1 MAKILMAD
9 DDPTILSLLNKI
21 LTSKGYEVQLA
32 ENGSAAE
39 HLLQTE
45 QFDLLISDIKMEPI
59 DGMQL
64 LKRTNQ
70 MRPHIAVIMLT
81 AYATVAT
88 AVEAMKEGAFD
99 YIPKPFKIDELLE
112 TVGRALEYQRA
123 LSDHAHGMLGN
134 EPKKFFGNIVAVSDQ
149 MVNVCEMIKRVAP
162 TKTTIMI
169 TGESGTGKELVA
181 EAIHSFSAR
190 SSGPFIPVNCAALPE
205 TLIESEL
212 FGHVKGAFT
221 GATASKEGLF
231 EAAKGGTIFLDEVN
245 SIPLPLQSKLLRA
258 IQNKRIR
265 KVGGTEEFDVD
276 VRILAASN
284 RSLEVMVKDGT
295 FREDLF
301 YRLSVISIDIPPL
314 KQRMED
320 VLPLARHFIEKES
333 EVGGDVPEIDET
345 VRAIFQHYSWPGNV
359 RELQN
364 VIQHC
369 LTFQKDN
376 QITKDTL
383 PAKLIISYEEED
395 PGSISGPTGGQDEF
409 GKGKSLKAFLRAKE
423 KEYLKTVIEAM
434 GGDKAAA
441 AKELDISLA
450 TLYRKLPEEEQGVE

>member
-1 MAKILMAD
+1 MAKILIAD

-21 LTSKGYEVQLA
+21 LLSKGYDVQLA
-32 ENGSAAE
+32 ENGSVAE
-39 HLLQTE
+39 KALKSDK
-45 QFDLLISDIKMEPI
+45 FDLLISDIKMEPV

-64 LKRTNQ
+64 LKRTRQ
-70 MRPHIAVIMLT
+70 MRPHIGVIMLT

-112 TVGRALEYQRA
+112 TVKRALDYQKSIA
-123 LSDHAHGMLGN
+123 EQLSGDTHV
-134 EPKKFFGNIVAVSDQ
+134 ETKQYFGNIVAVSDE
-149 MVNVCEMIKRVAP
+149 MINVCEMVKRVAP

-181 EAIHSFSAR
+181 EAVHSFSAR
-190 SSGPFIPVNCAALPE
+190 SEGPFLPVNCAALPE

-221 GATASKEGLF
+221 GASANKEGLF
-231 EAAKGGTIFLDEVN
+231 EASKGGTLFLDEIN
-245 SIPLPLQSKLLRA
+245 SIPHALQSKLLRA
-258 IQNKRIR
+258 IQNKKIR

-284 RSLEVMVKDGT
+284 RNLETMVKEGS

-314 KQRMED
+314 KQRPED
-320 VLPLARHFIEKES
+320 ILPLAQHFITLEMEGA
-333 EVGGDVPEIDET
+333 EFPTIDNAVLSILQNYT
-345 VRAIFQHYSWPGNV
+345 WPGNV

-369 LTFQKDN
+369 LTFLHDN
-376 QITKDTL
+376 KITKETL
-383 PAKLIISYEEED
+383 PSKLIVSYEEN
-395 PGSISGPTGGQDEF
+395 PGAQNAALTGEF
-409 GKGKSLKAFLRAKE
+409 EKGKSLKAFLRAKE
-423 KEYLKTVIEAM
+423 KEYLKTVINSM

-450 TLYRKLPEEEQGVE
+450 TLYRKLPEGEQEQNS

>member
-1 MAKILMAD
+1 MAKILIAD

-21 LTSKGYEVQLA
+21 LLSKGYEVQLA
-32 ENGSAAE
+32 EHGGVAE
-39 HLLQTE
+39 KLLKSE
-45 QFDLLISDIKMEPI
+45 QFDLLISDIKMEPV

-64 LKRTNQ
+64 LKRTRQ
-70 MRPHIAVIMLT
+70 LRPHVGAIMLT

-112 TVGRALEYQRA
+112 TVKRALEYQKS
-123 LSDHAHGMLGN
+123 LSEQIGGDGHIEA
-134 EPKKFFGNIVAVSDQ
+134 KKYFGNIVAESEQ
-149 MVNVCEMIKRVAP
+149 MINVCEMIKRVAP

-169 TGESGTGKELVA
+169 SGESGTGKELVA
-181 EAIHSFSAR
+181 EAVHSFSAR
-190 SSGPFIPVNCAALPE
+190 SEGPFLPVNCAALPE

-212 FGHVKGAFT
+212 FGHTRGAFT
-221 GATASKEGLF
+221 GANADKKGLF
-231 EAAKGGTIFLDEVN
+231 EAARGGTLFLDEIN
-245 SIPLPLQSKLLRA
+245 SIPHSLQSKLLRA
-258 IQNKRIR
+258 IQNKKIR

-284 RSLEVMVKDGT
+284 RNLENMVKEGT

-314 KQRMED
+314 KTRPED
-320 VLPLARHFIEKES
+320 VLPLAQHFISHELEPG
-333 EVGGDVPEIDET
+333 EEFPAMDNT
-345 VRAIFQHYSWPGNV
+345 VLGILQSYSWPGNV

-369 LTFQKDN
+369 LTFLHDGK
-376 QITKDTL
+376 ITKETL
-383 PAKLIISYEEED
+383 PSKLIVSYEEN
-395 PGSISGPTGGQDEF
+395 PAAQQKAALTGGFE
-409 GKGKSLKAFLRAKE
+409 KGKSLKAFLRAKE
-423 KEYLKTVIEAM
+423 KEYLKTVIDTM
-434 GGDKAAA
+434 GGDKVAA

-450 TLYRKLPEEEQGVE
+450 TLYRKLPEEEQDS

>member
-21 LTSKGYEVQLA
+21 LTSKGYDVQLA

-39 HLLQTE
+39 KLLQTE

-64 LKRTNQ
+64 LKKTNQ

-112 TVGRALEYQRA
+112 TVGRALEYQKA
-123 LSDHAHGMLGN
+123 LSEHAHANSGN
-134 EPKKFFGNIVAVSDQ
+134 EPKKYFGNIIAVSDQ

-190 SSGPFIPVNCAALPE
+190 SSGPFLPVNCAALPE

-221 GATASKEGLF
+221 GASASKEGLF

-245 SIPLPLQSKLLRA
+245 SIPLSLQSKLLRA

-284 RSLEVMVKDGT
+284 RSLEVMVKEGT

-314 KQRMED
+314 KQRAED

-333 EVGGDVPEIDET
+333 EAGESPEIDET
-345 VRAIFQHYSWPGNV
+345 VLAILQHYSWPGNV

-364 VIQHC
+364 VVQHC

-383 PAKLIISYEEED
+383 PAKLIISYEEDEPGCTSD
-395 PGSISGPTGGQDEF
+395 PASDRGEF

-423 KEYLKTVIEAM
+423 KEYLKTVIESM

-450 TLYRKLPEEEQGVE
+450 TLYRKLPEEERSVD

>member
-1 MAKILMAD
+1 MAKILIAD

-21 LTSKGYEVQLA
+21 LLSKGYDVQLA
-32 ENGSAAE
+32 ENGSVAE
-39 HLLQTE
+39 KALKSD
-45 QFDLLISDIKMEPI
+45 QFDLLISDIKMEPV

-64 LKRTNQ
+64 LKRTRQ
-70 MRPHIAVIMLT
+70 MRPHVGVIMLT

-112 TVGRALEYQRA
+112 TVKRALDYQKSLA
-123 LSDHAHGMLGN
+123 EQISGN
-134 EPKKFFGNIVAVSDQ
+134 SAIESKKYFGNIVAVSDQ

-181 EAIHSFSAR
+181 EAVHSFSAR
-190 SSGPFIPVNCAALPE
+190 SEGPFIPVNCAALPE

-212 FGHVKGAFT
+212 FGHVKGSFT
-221 GATASKEGLF
+221 GANATKEGLF
-231 EAAKGGTIFLDEVN
+231 EAAKGGTLFLDEIN
-245 SIPLPLQSKLLRA
+245 SIPHGHQSKLLRA
-258 IQNKRIR
+258 IQNKKIR
-265 KVGGTEEFDVD
+265 KVGGIEEFDVD

-284 RSLEVMVKDGT
+284 RNLETMVKEGT
-295 FREDLF
+295 FREDLY

-314 KQRMED
+314 KQRPED
-320 VLPLARHFIEKES
+320 VLPLVQHFIAHEMEGA
-333 EVGGDVPEIDET
+333 EFPTIDNA
-345 VRAIFQHYSWPGNV
+345 VLSILQNYVWPGNV

-369 LTFQKDN
+369 LTFLHDN
-376 QITKDTL
+376 KITKETL
-383 PAKLIISYEEED
+383 PSKLIVSYEEN
-395 PGSISGPTGGQDEF
+395 PGAQNAALTGEF
-409 GKGKSLKAFLRAKE
+409 EKGKSLKAFLRAKE
-423 KEYLKTVIEAM
+423 KEYLKTVINTM

-450 TLYRKLPEEEQGVE
+450 TLYRKLPEEGQEPE

>member
-1 MAKILMAD
+1 MAKILIAD

-21 LTSKGYEVQLA
+21 LLSKGYDVQLA
-32 ENGSAAE
+32 ENGVVAE
-39 HLLQTE
+39 KQLKSE
-45 QFDLLISDIKMEPI
+45 QYDLLISDIKMEPV

-64 LKRTNQ
+64 LRKTRQ
-70 MRPHIAVIMLT
+70 MRPYVGVIMLT

-112 TVGRALEYQRA
+112 TVKRALDYQKS
-123 LSDHAHGMLGN
+123 LSEQISADSHVEA
-134 EPKKFFGNIVAVSDQ
+134 KKYFGNIVAESDQ

-181 EAIHSFSAR
+181 EALHSFSAR
-190 SSGPFIPVNCAALPE
+190 SEGPFLPVNCAALPE

-212 FGHVKGAFT
+212 FGHTKGAFT
-221 GATASKEGLF
+221 GATANKDGLF
-231 EAAKGGTIFLDEVN
+231 EAARGGTLFLDEIN
-245 SIPLPLQSKLLRA
+245 SIPHGLQSKLLRA
-258 IQNKRIR
+258 IQNKKIR

-284 RSLEVMVKDGT
+284 RNLENMVKEGS

-314 KQRMED
+314 KQRPD
-320 VLPLARHFIEKES
+320 DILPLAQHFIAAELEPGEEFPS
-333 EVGGDVPEIDET
+333 IDNA
-345 VRAIFQHYSWPGNV
+345 VLSILQNYAWPGNV

-369 LTFQKDN
+369 LTFLHDGK
-376 QITKDTL
+376 ITKETL
-383 PAKLIISYEEED
+383 PSKLIVSYEEN
-395 PGSISGPTGGQDEF
+395 PAAQSAALTGEF
-409 GKGKSLKAFLRAKE
+409 EKGKSLKAFLRAKE
-423 KEYLKTVIEAM
+423 KEYLKTVIDTM
-434 GGDKAAA
+434 GGDKVAA

-450 TLYRKLPEEEQGVE
+450 TLYRKLPEEEQKD

>member
-1 MAKILMAD
+1 MARILIAD

-21 LTSKGYEVQLA
+21 LLSKGYEVQLA
-32 ENGSAAE
+32 EHGGVAE
-39 HLLQTE
+39 KLLKSE
-45 QFDLLISDIKMEPI
+45 QFDLLISDIKMEPV

-64 LKRTNQ
+64 LRKTGL
-70 MRPHIAVIMLT
+70 MRPHVGVIMLT

-112 TVGRALEYQRA
+112 TVKRALDYQKSLA
-123 LSDHAHGMLGN
+123 EQISSDSHYEA
-134 EPKKFFGNIVAVSDQ
+134 KKYFGNIVAESDE
-149 MVNVCEMIKRVAP
+149 MINVCEMIKRVAP

-181 EAIHSFSAR
+181 EAVHSFSAR
-190 SSGPFIPVNCAALPE
+190 ADGPFIPVNCAALPE
-205 TLIESEL
+205 ALIESEL

-221 GATASKEGLF
+221 GAGTNKVGLF
-231 EAAKGGTIFLDEVN
+231 EAAKGGTLFLDEIN
-245 SIPLPLQSKLLRA
+245 SIPHGLQSKLLRA
-258 IQNKRIR
+258 IQNKKIR

-284 RSLEVMVKDGT
+284 RNLETMVKEST
-295 FREDLF
+295 FREDLY

-314 KQRMED
+314 KQRPAD
-320 VLPLARHFIEKES
+320 ILPLAQSFIAQ
-333 EVGGDVPEIDET
+333 EIEDGEFPT
-345 VRAIFQHYSWPGNV
+345 MDSAVLSILQNYTWPGNV

-369 LTFQKDN
+369 LTFLHDGK
-376 QITKDTL
+376 ITKETL
-383 PAKLIISYEEED
+383 PSKLIVSYEEN
-395 PGSISGPTGGQDEF
+395 PGARKADSFGGEF
-409 GKGKSLKAFLRAKE
+409 EKGKSLKAFLRAKE
-423 KEYLKTVIEAM
+423 KEYLKTVIDTM
-434 GGDKAAA
+434 GGDKVAA

-450 TLYRKLPEEEQGVE
+450 TLYRKLPEDEQQKQS

>member
-21 LTSKGYEVQLA
+21 LTTKGYDVTLA
-32 ENGSAAE
+32 ENGSVAE
-39 HLLQTE
+39 KLLQAE
-45 QFDLLISDIKMEPI
+45 QFDLLISDIKMEPV

-70 MRPHIAVIMLT
+70 VRPHVGVIMLT

-112 TVGRALEYQRA
+112 TVRRALEYQKS
-123 LSDHAHGMLGN
+123 LSEQAHGSATI
-134 EPKKFFGNIVAVSDQ
+134 EPKKYFGNIVAVSEP
-149 MVNVCEMIKRVAP
+149 MVKVCEMIKRVAP

-190 SSGPFIPVNCAALPE
+190 SDGPFLPVNCAALPE

-221 GATASKEGLF
+221 GANSSKEGLF
-231 EAAKGGTIFLDEVN
+231 EAAKGGTLFLDEIN
-245 SIPLPLQSKLLRA
+245 SIPLALQSKLLRA
-258 IQNKRIR
+258 IQNKKIR

-284 RSLEVMVKDGT
+284 RNLEEMVKEQT

-301 YRLSVISIDIPPL
+301 YRLSVITIDIPPL
-314 KQRMED
+314 KQRPAD
-320 VLPLARHFIEKES
+320 VLPLAQHFIIQEMD
-333 EVGGDVPEIDET
+333 GGELPAIDES
-345 VRAIFQHYSWPGNV
+345 VLSVLQRYSWPGNV

-369 LTFQKDN
+369 LTFQQDN
-376 QITKDTL
+376 KITKETL
-383 PAKLIISYEEED
+383 PSKLIIAYEED
-395 PGSISGPTGGQDEF
+395 PDPAEGSIGSGSEF
-409 GKGKSLKAFLRAKE
+409 DKAKSLKAFLRAKE
-423 KEYLKTVIEAM
+423 KEYLKTVIDSM
-434 GGDKAAA
+434 DGDKAAA

-450 TLYRKLPEEEQGVE
+450 TLYRKLPGDNSDSE

>member
-21 LTSKGYEVQLA
+21 LTSRGYEVQLA
-32 ENGSAAE
+32 ENGSTAE
-39 HLLQTE
+39 KMLQTE

-64 LKRTNQ
+64 LKKTNQ

-112 TVGRALEYQRA
+112 TVGRALEYQKA
-123 LSDHAHGMLGN
+123 LSEHAHGNLGN

-149 MVNVCEMIKRVAP
+149 MVNVCEMVKRVAP

-181 EAIHSFSAR
+181 EALHSFSAR

-221 GATASKEGLF
+221 GASSSKEGLF
-231 EAAKGGTIFLDEVN
+231 EAANGGTIFLDEVN
-245 SIPLPLQSKLLRA
+245 SIPLSLQSKLLRA

-284 RSLEVMVKDGT
+284 RSLEVMVKEGS

-314 KQRMED
+314 KQRAED
-320 VLPLARHFIEKES
+320 VLPLAHHFIEKES
-333 EVGGDVPEIDET
+333 EAGEAPEIDET
-345 VRAIFQHYSWPGNV
+345 VREIIQHYSWPGNV

-364 VIQHC
+364 VVQHC

-376 QITKDTL
+376 KITKDTL
-383 PAKLIISYEEED
+383 PAKLIISYEEEE
-395 PGSISGPTGGQDEF
+395 PGCTSPVSDRGEF

-423 KEYLKTVIEAM
+423 KEYLKTVIESM

-450 TLYRKLPEEEQGVE
+450 TLYRKLPEEGQSVE

>member
-1 MAKILMAD
+1 MAKILIAD

-21 LTSKGYEVQLA
+21 LISKGYDVQLA
-32 ENGSAAE
+32 ENGSVAE
-39 HLLQTE
+39 KALKSE
-45 QFDLLISDIKMEPI
+45 QFDLLISDIKMEPV

-64 LKRTNQ
+64 LKRTRQ
-70 MRPHIAVIMLT
+70 MRPHVGVIMLT

-112 TVGRALEYQRA
+112 TVKRALDYQKSLA
-123 LSDHAHGMLGN
+123 EQISGN
-134 EPKKFFGNIVAVSDQ
+134 STIESKKYFGNIVAVSEQ
-149 MVNVCEMIKRVAP
+149 MVSVCEMIKRVAP

-181 EAIHSFSAR
+181 EAVHSFSAR
-190 SSGPFIPVNCAALPE
+190 SEGPFLPVNCAALPE

-212 FGHVKGAFT
+212 FGHVKGSFT
-221 GATASKEGLF
+221 GANANKEGLF
-231 EAAKGGTIFLDEVN
+231 EAAKGGTLFLDEIN
-245 SIPLPLQSKLLRA
+245 SIPHGLQSKLLRA
-258 IQNKRIR
+258 IQNKKIR

-284 RSLEVMVKDGT
+284 RNLEVMVKEGA

-314 KQRMED
+314 KQRPED
-320 VLPLARHFIEKES
+320 ILPLAQHFIALEMEGA
-333 EVGGDVPEIDET
+333 EFPTIDNA
-345 VRAIFQHYSWPGNV
+345 VLSILQNYSWPGNV

-369 LTFQKDN
+369 LTFLHDN
-376 QITKDTL
+376 KITKETL
-383 PAKLIISYEEED
+383 PSKLIVSYEEN
-395 PGSISGPTGGQDEF
+395 PGAQNAALTGEF
-409 GKGKSLKAFLRAKE
+409 EKGKSLKAFLRAKE
-423 KEYLKTVIEAM
+423 KEYLKTVIDSM

-450 TLYRKLPEEEQGVE
+450 TLYRKLPEEGQPE

>member
-1 MAKILMAD
+1 MAKILIAD

-21 LTSKGYEVQLA
+21 LLSKGYEVQLA
-32 ENGSAAE
+32 EHGGVAE
-39 HLLQTE
+39 KLLKSE
-45 QFDLLISDIKMEPI
+45 QFDLLISDIKMEPV

-64 LKRTNQ
+64 LKRTRQ
-70 MRPHIAVIMLT
+70 LRPHVGAIMLT

-112 TVGRALEYQRA
+112 TVKRALEYQKSLA
-123 LSDHAHGMLGN
+123 EQIGGDGHIEA
-134 EPKKFFGNIVAVSDQ
+134 KKYFGNIVAESEQ

-169 TGESGTGKELVA
+169 SGESGTGKELVA
-181 EAIHSFSAR
+181 EAVHSFSAR
-190 SSGPFIPVNCAALPE
+190 SEGPFLPVNCAALPE

-212 FGHVKGAFT
+212 FGHTKGAFT
-221 GATASKEGLF
+221 GANADKEGLF
-231 EAAKGGTIFLDEVN
+231 EAARGGTLFLDEIN
-245 SIPLPLQSKLLRA
+245 SIPHSLQSKLLRA
-258 IQNKRIR
+258 IQNKKIR

-284 RSLEVMVKDGT
+284 RNLENMVKEGT

-314 KQRMED
+314 KTRPED
-320 VLPLARHFIEKES
+320 VLPLAQHFISQELEPGEEFPS
-333 EVGGDVPEIDET
+333 MDNT
-345 VRAIFQHYSWPGNV
+345 VLGILQSYSWPGNV

-369 LTFQKDN
+369 LTFLHDGK
-376 QITKDTL
+376 ITKETL
-383 PAKLIISYEEED
+383 PSKLIVSYEEN
-395 PGSISGPTGGQDEF
+395 PAARQNTAMTGEF
-409 GKGKSLKAFLRAKE
+409 EKGKSLKAFLRAKE
-423 KEYLKTVIEAM
+423 KEYLKTVIDTM
-434 GGDKAAA
+434 GGDKVAA

-450 TLYRKLPEEEQGVE
+450 TLYRKLPEEEQDS

>member
-1 MAKILMAD
+1 MAKILIAD

-21 LTSKGYEVQLA
+21 LLAKGYEVHLA
-32 ENGSAAE
+32 ENGSVAE
-39 HLLQTE
+39 KALKSE
-45 QFDLLISDIKMEPI
+45 PFDLLISDIKMDPV

-64 LKRTNQ
+64 LRNTREL
-70 MRPHIAVIMLT
+70 RPHVGAIMLT

-112 TVGRALEYQRA
+112 TVKRALEYQKTLA
-123 LSDHAHGMLGN
+123 EQISADGHV
-134 EPKKFFGNIVAVSDQ
+134 ETKKYFGNIVAESDQ

-181 EAIHSFSAR
+181 EALHSFSAR
-190 SSGPFIPVNCAALPE
+190 SEGPFLPVNCAALPE

-221 GATASKEGLF
+221 GANANKEGLF
-231 EAAKGGTIFLDEVN
+231 EAAKGGTLFLDEIN
-245 SIPLPLQSKLLRA
+245 SIPHGLQSKLLRA
-258 IQNKRIR
+258 IQNKKIR

-284 RSLEVMVKDGT
+284 RNLENMVKDGT

-314 KQRMED
+314 KQRPGD
-320 VLPLARHFIEKES
+320 ILPLAQHFIAQEME
-333 EVGGDVPEIDET
+333 GGQLPSMDST
-345 VRAIFQHYSWPGNV
+345 VLSILQNYSWPGNV

-369 LTFQKDN
+369 LTFLRDGK
-376 QITKDTL
+376 ITKETL
-383 PAKLIISYEEED
+383 PSKLIVSYEEN
-395 PGSISGPTGGQDEF
+395 PGAASVASTGEF
-409 GKGKSLKAFLRAKE
+409 SKGKSLKAFLRAKE
-423 KEYLKTVIEAM
+423 KEYLKTVIDTM
-434 GGDKAAA
+434 GGDKAKA

-450 TLYRKLPEEEQGVE
+450 TLYRKLPEDELSE

>member
-1 MAKILMAD
+1 MAKILIAD

-21 LTSKGYEVQLA
+21 LLSKGYDVQLA
-32 ENGSAAE
+32 ENGSVAE
-39 HLLQTE
+39 KKLKSE
-45 QFDLLISDIKMEPI
+45 QYDLLISDIKMEPV

-64 LKRTNQ
+64 LKRTRQ
-70 MRPHIAVIMLT
+70 LRPHVGVIMLT

-112 TVGRALEYQRA
+112 TVKRALDYQRS
-123 LSDHAHGMLGN
+123 LSAQIGDQAHM
-134 EPKKFFGNIVAVSDQ
+134 ESKKYFGNIVAESEP

-190 SSGPFIPVNCAALPE
+190 SEGPFLPVNCAALPE

-212 FGHVKGAFT
+212 FGHVKGSFT
-221 GATASKEGLF
+221 GANANKEGLF
-231 EAAKGGTIFLDEVN
+231 EAAKGGTLFLDEIN
-245 SIPLPLQSKLLRA
+245 SIPHGLQSKLLRA
-258 IQNKRIR
+258 IQNKKIR

-284 RSLEVMVKDGT
+284 RNLEGMVKEGL

-314 KQRMED
+314 KQRPED
-320 VLPLARHFIEKES
+320 ILPLARHFIAQEMDGS
-333 EVGGDVPEIDET
+333 EFPTMDNAVLSIL
-345 VRAIFQHYSWPGNV
+345 QNYSWPGNV

-369 LTFQKDN
+369 LTFLKDN
-376 QITKDTL
+376 KITKETL
-383 PAKLIISYEEED
+383 PSKLIVSYEEN
-395 PGSISGPTGGQDEF
+395 PGAQNAALTGEF
-409 GKGKSLKAFLRAKE
+409 EKGKSLKAFLRAKE
-423 KEYLKTVIEAM
+423 KEYLKTVIDSM
-434 GGDKAAA
+434 GGDKVAA

-450 TLYRKLPEEEQGVE
+450 TLYRKLPEGEEGAPQE

>member
-1 MAKILMAD
+1 MAKILIAD

-21 LTSKGYEVQLA
+21 LLSKGYDVQLA
-32 ENGSAAE
+32 ENGVVAE
-39 HLLQTE
+39 KQLKAE
-45 QFDLLISDIKMEPI
+45 QFDLLISDIKMEPV

-64 LKRTNQ
+64 LRKTRQ
-70 MRPHIAVIMLT
+70 MRPHVGVIMLT

-112 TVGRALEYQRA
+112 TVKRALDYQKSLA
-123 LSDHAHGMLGN
+123 EQISGN
-134 EPKKFFGNIVAVSDQ
+134 APVEAKKYFGNIVAESEQ
-149 MVNVCEMIKRVAP
+149 MINVCEMIKRVAP
-162 TKTTIMI
+162 TKTTIMV

-190 SSGPFIPVNCAALPE
+190 SEGPFLPVNCAALPE

-212 FGHVKGAFT
+212 FGHTKGAFT
-221 GATASKEGLF
+221 GATATKDGLF
-231 EAAKGGTIFLDEVN
+231 EASRGGTLFLDEIN
-245 SIPLPLQSKLLRA
+245 SIPHSLQSKLLRA
-258 IQNKRIR
+258 IQNKKVR
-265 KVGGTEEFDVD
+265 KVGGTEELDVD

-284 RSLEVMVKDGT
+284 RNLENMVKEGS

-314 KQRMED
+314 KQRPD
-320 VLPLARHFIEKES
+320 DILPLAQHFIATELDPGQEF
-333 EVGGDVPEIDET
+333 PTIDNA
-345 VRAIFQHYSWPGNV
+345 VLSILQNYAWPGNV

-369 LTFQKDN
+369 LTFLHDN
-376 QITKDTL
+376 KITKETL
-383 PAKLIISYEEED
+383 PSKLIVSYEEN
-395 PGSISGPTGGQDEF
+395 PGAQAAALTGEF
-409 GKGKSLKAFLRAKE
+409 EKGKSLKAFLRAKE
-423 KEYLKTVIEAM
+423 KEYLKTVIDSM
-434 GGDKAAA
+434 GGDKVAA

-450 TLYRKLPEEEQGVE
+450 TLYRKLPEEEQKD

>member
-1 MAKILMAD
+1 MAKILIAD

-21 LTSKGYEVQLA
+21 LLSKGYDVQLA
-32 ENGSAAE
+32 ENGSVADK
-39 HLLQTE
+39 LLKSDK
-45 QFDLLISDIKMEPI
+45 FDLLISDIKMEPV

-64 LKRTNQ
+64 LKKTRQ
-70 MRPHIAVIMLT
+70 MRPHVGVIMLT

-112 TVGRALEYQRA
+112 TVKRALDYQKSISEQ
-123 LSDHAHGMLGN
+123 LSGN
-134 EPKKFFGNIVAVSDQ
+134 THVEAKKYFGNIVAVSDQ

-181 EAIHSFSAR
+181 EAVHSFSAR
-190 SSGPFIPVNCAALPE
+190 SEGPFLPVNCAALPE
-205 TLIESEL
+205 SLIESEL

-221 GATASKEGLF
+221 GAGSNKEGLF
-231 EAAKGGTIFLDEVN
+231 EAAKGGTLFLDEIN
-245 SIPLPLQSKLLRA
+245 SIPHGLQSKLLRA
-258 IQNKRIR
+258 IQNKKIR

-284 RSLEVMVKDGT
+284 RNLESMVKEGS

-314 KQRMED
+314 KQRPED
-320 VLPLARHFIEKES
+320 ILPLTQHFIAQEME
-333 EVGGDVPEIDET
+333 GGEFPTIDNA
-345 VRAIFQHYSWPGNV
+345 VLSILQNYSWPGNV

-369 LTFQKDN
+369 LTFLQDN
-376 QITKDTL
+376 KITKETL
-383 PAKLIISYEEED
+383 PSKLIVSYEEN
-395 PGSISGPTGGQDEF
+395 PGAQNAALTGEF
-409 GKGKSLKAFLRAKE
+409 EKGKSLKAFLRAKE
-423 KEYLKTVIEAM
+423 KEYLKTVIDSM

-450 TLYRKLPEEEQGVE
+450 TLYRKLPEGEQEEQDI

>member
-1 MAKILMAD
+1 MAKILIAD

-21 LTSKGYEVQLA
+21 LLSKGYEVQLA
-32 ENGSAAE
+32 ENGDVAQK
-39 HLLQTE
+39 LLKTE
-45 QFDLLISDIKMEPI
+45 QFDLLISDIKMEPV

-64 LKRTNQ
+64 LKKTRQ
-70 MRPHIAVIMLT
+70 FRPHVGVIMLT

-112 TVGRALEYQRA
+112 TVKRALDYQRSIA
-123 LSDHAHGMLGN
+123 EQISGTPQMEAR
-134 EPKKFFGNIVAVSDQ
+134 KYFGNIVAESEQ

-181 EAIHSFSAR
+181 EAVHSFSAR
-190 SSGPFIPVNCAALPE
+190 SEGPFLPVNCAALPE

-221 GATASKEGLF
+221 GAGVNKEGLF
-231 EAAKGGTIFLDEVN
+231 EAAKGGTLFLDEIN
-245 SIPLPLQSKLLRA
+245 SIPHGLQSKLLRA
-258 IQNKRIR
+258 IQNKKIR

-284 RSLEVMVKDGT
+284 RNLENMVKEGE

-314 KQRMED
+314 KQRPED
-320 VLPLARHFIEKES
+320 ILPLAQHFIAQELEGDEFPTMDS
-333 EVGGDVPEIDET
+333 EVLSIL
-345 VRAIFQHYSWPGNV
+345 QNYSWPGNV

-369 LTFQKDN
+369 LTFLRDGK
-376 QITKDTL
+376 ITKETL
-383 PAKLIISYEEED
+383 PSKLIVSYEEN
-395 PGSISGPTGGQDEF
+395 PGAQNASRIAGGEF
-409 GKGKSLKAFLRAKE
+409 EKGKSLKAFLRAKE
-423 KEYLKTVIEAM
+423 KEYLKTVIDTM
-434 GGDKAAA
+434 GGDKAKA

-450 TLYRKLPEEEQGVE
+450 TLYRKLPEDGQEEQK

>member
-1 MAKILMAD
+1 MAKILIAD

-21 LTSKGYEVQLA
+21 LISKGYEVKLA
-32 ENGSAAE
+32 EHGGVAE
-39 HLLQTE
+39 KLLKTE
-45 QFDLLISDIKMEPI
+45 QFDLLISDIKMEPV

-64 LKRTNQ
+64 LKKTRQ
-70 MRPHIAVIMLT
+70 LRPHVGAIMLT

-99 YIPKPFKIDELLE
+99 YIPKPFKIDELLA
-112 TVGRALEYQRA
+112 TVKRALDYQKS
-123 LSDHAHGMLGN
+123 LSEQISGTGHIEA
-134 EPKKFFGNIVAVSDQ
+134 KKYFGNIVAESDQ

-181 EAIHSFSAR
+181 EAVHSFSAR
-190 SSGPFIPVNCAALPE
+190 SDGPFIPVNCAALPE

-221 GATASKEGLF
+221 GANAEKEGLF
-231 EAAKGGTIFLDEVN
+231 EASKNGTLFLDEIN
-245 SIPLPLQSKLLRA
+245 SIPHNLQSKLLRA
-258 IQNKRIR
+258 IQNKKIR

-284 RSLEVMVKDGT
+284 RNLETMVKEGS

-301 YRLSVISIDIPPL
+301 YRLSVITIDIPPL
-314 KQRMED
+314 KTRPED
-320 VLPLARHFIEKES
+320 ILPLAQHFIALEME
-333 EVGGDVPEIDET
+333 GGEFPSMDNAVLSILQNYT
-345 VRAIFQHYSWPGNV
+345 WPGNV

-369 LTFQKDN
+369 LTFLSDGK
-376 QITKDTL
+376 ITKETL
-383 PAKLIISYEEED
+383 PSKLIVSYEEN
-395 PGSISGPTGGQDEF
+395 PGAQNAALTGEF
-409 GKGKSLKAFLRAKE
+409 EKGKSLKAFLRAKE
-423 KEYLKTVIEAM
+423 KEYLKTVIDTM

-450 TLYRKLPEEEQGVE
+450 TLYRKLPEEAQNE

>member
-1 MAKILMAD
+1 MAKVLIAD

-21 LTSKGYEVQLA
+21 LTSKGYDVTLA
-32 ENGSAAE
+32 ENGSVAGK
-39 HLLQTE
+39 LLQSE
-45 QFDLLISDIKMEPI
+45 SFDLLLTDIKMEPV
-59 DGMQL
+59 DGMEL
-64 LKRTNQ
+64 LKKTRQ
-70 MRPHIAVIMLT
+70 LRPHVGVIMLT

-112 TVGRALEYQRA
+112 TVKRALDYQKSLA
-123 LSDHAHGMLGN
+123 EQVSGTSTI
-134 EPKKFFGNIVAVSDQ
+134 ETKKFFGNIVAVSDQ

-181 EAIHSFSAR
+181 EAVHSFSTR
-190 SSGPFIPVNCAALPE
+190 SEGPFLPVNCAALPE

-221 GATASKEGLF
+221 GANNEKAGLF
-231 EAAKGGTIFLDEVN
+231 EAAKGGTIFLDEIN
-245 SIPLPLQSKLLRA
+245 SIPHSLQSKLLRA
-258 IQNKRIR
+258 IQNKKIR
-265 KVGGTEEFDVD
+265 KVGGTEEFEVD

-284 RSLEVMVKDGT
+284 RNLESMVQEGS

-314 KQRMED
+314 KQRPQD
-320 VLPLARHFIEKES
+320 ILPLAQHFIAQELEEGQEFPS
-333 EVGGDVPEIDET
+333 IDNAVLSIIQNYT
-345 VRAIFQHYSWPGNV
+345 WPGNV

-364 VIQHC
+364 VMQHC
-369 LTFQKDN
+369 LTFLHENK
-376 QITKDTL
+376 ITKDTL
-383 PAKLIISYEEED
+383 PSKLIVSFEENPEAQNVTSLSSD
-395 PGSISGPTGGQDEF
+395 FE
-409 GKGKSLKAFLRAKE
+409 KGKSLKAFLRAKE
-423 KEYLKTVIEAM
+423 KEYLKTVIDSM
-434 GGDKAAA
+434 DGDKAAA

-450 TLYRKLPEEEQGVE
+450 TLYRKLPEDGQKQQ

>member
-1 MAKILMAD
+1 MAKILIAD

-21 LTSKGYEVQLA
+21 LLSKGYDVQLA
-32 ENGSAAE
+32 ENGSVAE
-39 HLLQTE
+39 KALKSDK
-45 QFDLLISDIKMEPI
+45 FDLLISDIKMEPV

-64 LKRTNQ
+64 LKRTRQ
-70 MRPHIAVIMLT
+70 MRPHIGVIMLT

-112 TVGRALEYQRA
+112 TVKRALDYQKSIA
-123 LSDHAHGMLGN
+123 EQISGDTHV
-134 EPKKFFGNIVAVSDQ
+134 ESKQYFGNIVAVSDQ
-149 MVNVCEMIKRVAP
+149 MINVCEMIKRVAP

-181 EAIHSFSAR
+181 EAVHSFSAR
-190 SSGPFIPVNCAALPE
+190 SEGPFLPVNCAALPE
-205 TLIESEL
+205 MLIESEL
-212 FGHVKGAFT
+212 FGHVKGSFT
-221 GATASKEGLF
+221 GASATKEGLF
-231 EAAKGGTIFLDEVN
+231 EASRGGTLFLDEIN
-245 SIPLPLQSKLLRA
+245 SIPHQLQSKLLRA
-258 IQNKRIR
+258 IQNKKIR

-284 RSLEVMVKDGT
+284 RNLEAMVKEGS

-301 YRLSVISIDIPPL
+301 YRLSVISIDVPPL
-314 KQRMED
+314 KQRPED
-320 VLPLARHFIEKES
+320 ILPLAQHFIALEL
-333 EVGGDVPEIDET
+333 GGAEFPTIDNAVLSILQNYT
-345 VRAIFQHYSWPGNV
+345 WPGNV

-369 LTFQKDN
+369 LTFLHDN
-376 QITKDTL
+376 KITRETL
-383 PAKLIISYEEED
+383 PSKLIVSYEEN
-395 PGSISGPTGGQDEF
+395 PGVQNAALTGEF
-409 GKGKSLKAFLRAKE
+409 EKGKSLKAFLRAKE
-423 KEYLKTVIEAM
+423 KEYLKTVINSM

-450 TLYRKLPEEEQGVE
+450 TLYRKLPEGAQEEQDV

>member
-1 MAKILMAD
+1 MARILIAD

-21 LTSKGYEVQLA
+21 LLSKGYEVQLA
-32 ENGSAAE
+32 EHGGVAE
-39 HLLQTE
+39 KLLKSE
-45 QFDLLISDIKMEPI
+45 QFDLLISDIKMEPV

-64 LKRTNQ
+64 LRKTSQ
-70 MRPHIAVIMLT
+70 MRPHVGVIMLT

-112 TVGRALEYQRA
+112 TVKRALDYQKSLA
-123 LSDHAHGMLGN
+123 EQISSDSHYEA
-134 EPKKFFGNIVAVSDQ
+134 KKYFGNIVAVSDQ
-149 MVNVCEMIKRVAP
+149 MINVCEMIKRVAP

-181 EAIHSFSAR
+181 EAVHSFSAR
-190 SSGPFIPVNCAALPE
+190 ADGPFLPVNCAALPE
-205 TLIESEL
+205 SLIESEL

-221 GATASKEGLF
+221 GAGTNKEGLF
-231 EAAKGGTIFLDEVN
+231 EAAKGGTLFLDEIN
-245 SIPLPLQSKLLRA
+245 SIPHGLQSKLLRA
-258 IQNKRIR
+258 IQNKKIR

-284 RSLEVMVKDGT
+284 RNLDIMVKEGT

-314 KQRMED
+314 KQRPED
-320 VLPLARHFIEKES
+320 ILPLAQSFIAQ
-333 EVGGDVPEIDET
+333 EVEDGEFPTMDSAVLSILQNYT
-345 VRAIFQHYSWPGNV
+345 WPGNV

-369 LTFQKDN
+369 LTFLHDGK
-376 QITKDTL
+376 ITKETL
-383 PAKLIISYEEED
+383 PSKLIVSYEEN
-395 PGSISGPTGGQDEF
+395 PAARKTALLSGEF
-409 GKGKSLKAFLRAKE
+409 EKGKSLKAFLRAKE
-423 KEYLKTVIEAM
+423 KEYLKTVIDTM
-434 GGDKAAA
+434 GGDKVAA

-450 TLYRKLPEEEQGVE
+450 TLYRKLPEDDQQ

>member
-1 MAKILMAD
+1 MAKILIAD

-21 LTSKGYEVQLA
+21 LLSKGYEVQLA
-32 ENGSAAE
+32 ENGVVGEKKLKA
-39 HLLQTE
+39 E
-45 QFDLLISDIKMEPI
+45 QFDLLISDIKMEPV

-64 LKRTNQ
+64 LRKTRQ
-70 MRPHIAVIMLT
+70 MRPHVGVIMLT

-112 TVGRALEYQRA
+112 TVKRALDYQK
-123 LSDHAHGMLGN
+123 SISEQISGN
-134 EPKKFFGNIVAVSDQ
+134 SHVEAKKYFGNIVAESDQ

-181 EAIHSFSAR
+181 EAVHAFSAR
-190 SSGPFIPVNCAALPE
+190 SEGPFLPVNCAALPE
-205 TLIESEL
+205 SLIESEL
-212 FGHVKGAFT
+212 FGHTKGAFT
-221 GATASKEGLF
+221 GASANKEGLF
-231 EAAKGGTIFLDEVN
+231 EASKGGTLFLDEIN
-245 SIPLPLQSKLLRA
+245 SIPHALQSKLLRA
-258 IQNKRIR
+258 IQNKKIR

-284 RSLEVMVKDGT
+284 RNLETMVKEGS

-314 KQRMED
+314 KQRPED
-320 VLPLARHFIEKES
+320 ILPLAQHFIALETE
-333 EVGGDVPEIDET
+333 GGEFPSMDNAVLSILQNYT
-345 VRAIFQHYSWPGNV
+345 WPGNV

-364 VIQHC
+364 VISHC
-369 LTFQKDN
+369 LTFMRDGK
-376 QITKDTL
+376 ITKETL
-383 PAKLIISYEEED
+383 PSKLIVSYEEN
-395 PGSISGPTGGQDEF
+395 PSAQSAALTGEF
-409 GKGKSLKAFLRAKE
+409 EKGKSLKAFLRAKE
-423 KEYLKTVIEAM
+423 KEYLKTVIDTM
-434 GGDKAAA
+434 GGDKVAA

-450 TLYRKLPEEEQGVE
+450 TLYRKLPEEEQNSEG

>member
-1 MAKILMAD
+1 MAKILIAD

-21 LTSKGYEVQLA
+21 LLSKGYEVQLA
-32 ENGSAAE
+32 ENGSVAE
-39 HLLQTE
+39 KTLKSE
-45 QFDLLISDIKMEPI
+45 PFDLLISDIKMEPV

-64 LKRTNQ
+64 LKRTRQ
-70 MRPHIAVIMLT
+70 MRPHVGVIMLT

-112 TVGRALEYQRA
+112 TVKRALDYQRS
-123 LSDHAHGMLGN
+123 LEKQISGN
-134 EPKKFFGNIVAVSDQ
+134 TPTESKKFFGNIVAVSAP
-149 MVNVCEMIKRVAP
+149 MINVCEMIKRVSP

-190 SSGPFIPVNCAALPE
+190 SDGPFLPVNCAALPE

-221 GATASKEGLF
+221 GASASKEGLF
-231 EAAKGGTIFLDEVN
+231 EAAKGGTLFLDEIN
-245 SIPLPLQSKLLRA
+245 SIPHSLQSKLLRA
-258 IQNKRIR
+258 IQNKKIR

-284 RSLEVMVKDGT
+284 RNLETMVKEGT

-314 KQRMED
+314 RQRPED
-320 VLPLARHFIEKES
+320 VLPLAQHFITLEMEGA
-333 EVGGDVPEIDET
+333 EFPAIDNA
-345 VRAIFQHYSWPGNV
+345 VLSILQNYVWPGNV

-369 LTFQKDN
+369 LTFLHDN
-376 QITKDTL
+376 KITKETL
-383 PAKLIISYEEED
+383 PSKLIVSYEEN
-395 PGSISGPTGGQDEF
+395 PGAQNAALTGEF
-409 GKGKSLKAFLRAKE
+409 EKGKSLKAFLRAKE
-423 KEYLKTVIEAM
+423 KEYLKTVIDTM

-450 TLYRKLPEEEQGVE
+450 TLYRKLPEGEQE

>member
-1 MAKILMAD
+1 MAKILIAD

-21 LTSKGYEVQLA
+21 LLSKGYEVQLA
-32 ENGSAAE
+32 ENGVVGEKKLKS
-39 HLLQTE
+39 E
-45 QFDLLISDIKMEPI
+45 QFDLLISDIKMEPV

-64 LKRTNQ
+64 LRKTRQ
-70 MRPHIAVIMLT
+70 MRPYVGVIMLT

-99 YIPKPFKIDELLE
+99 YIPKPFKIDELLA
-112 TVGRALEYQRA
+112 TVKRALDYQKS
-123 LSDHAHGMLGN
+123 LSEQIGADSHIEA
-134 EPKKFFGNIVAVSDQ
+134 KKYFGNIVAESEQ

-181 EAIHSFSAR
+181 EAVHAYSAR
-190 SSGPFIPVNCAALPE
+190 SEGPFIPVNCAALPE

-212 FGHVKGAFT
+212 FGHTKGAFT
-221 GATASKEGLF
+221 GASANKEGLF
-231 EAAKGGTIFLDEVN
+231 EASRGGTLFLDEIN
-245 SIPLPLQSKLLRA
+245 SIPHALQSKLLRA
-258 IQNKRIR
+258 IQNKKIR

-284 RSLEVMVKDGT
+284 RNLENMVKEGS

-314 KQRMED
+314 KQRPED
-320 VLPLARHFIEKES
+320 VLPLAQHFIGTELDPGEEFPS
-333 EVGGDVPEIDET
+333 MDNAVLSILQNYT
-345 VRAIFQHYSWPGNV
+345 WPGNV

-369 LTFQKDN
+369 LTFLSDGK
-376 QITKDTL
+376 ITKETL
-383 PAKLIISYEEED
+383 PSKLIVSYEEN
-395 PGSISGPTGGQDEF
+395 PGAQSAALTGEF
-409 GKGKSLKAFLRAKE
+409 EKGKSLKAFLRAKE
-423 KEYLKTVIEAM
+423 KEYLKTVIDTM
-434 GGDKAAA
+434 GGDKVAA

-450 TLYRKLPEEEQGVE
+450 TLYRKLPEEEQNAEG